1 MWTQP
6 SQPRLEPRV
15 VRPEGK
21 ASVGADEKAQETT
34 QKNKRQATMA
44 SEDGQGQTRNGNGRQ
59 QRPAEMANKEG
70 QQDTRRPT
78 KKARKK
84 ASPRRNNTATERE
97 AGKNKGTGQKL
108 EGQAKT

>member
-1 MWTQP
+1 
-6 SQPRLEPRV
+6 
-15 VRPEGK
+15 
-21 ASVGADEKAQETT
+21 
-34 QKNKRQATMA
+34 
-44 SEDGQGQTRNGNGRQ
+44 
-59 QRPAEMANKEG
+59 MANKEG

-108 EGQAKT
+108 ERQSKT